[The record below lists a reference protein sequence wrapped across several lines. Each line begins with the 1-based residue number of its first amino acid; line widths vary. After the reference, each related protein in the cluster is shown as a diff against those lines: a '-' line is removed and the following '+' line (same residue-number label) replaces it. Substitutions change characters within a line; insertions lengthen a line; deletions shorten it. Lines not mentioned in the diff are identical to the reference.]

1 MSGTIGSM
9 RIDWKSR
16 RTQIVVGAALAALL
30 AWSIAQGAFR
40 DWGMWDYIGWWVLL
54 PVAVLLP
61 ISLALFVFRVLTK
74 RD

>member
-1 MSGTIGSM
+1 M

-16 RTQIVVGAALAALL
+16 RTQLVAAVMAGLL
-30 AWSIAQGAFR
+30 VWSIAQGAFR

-61 ISLALFVFRVLTK
+61 ISLALFVFRALTK

>member
-1 MSGTIGSM
+1 M
-9 RIDWKSR
+9 RIDWKTR
-16 RTQIVVGAALAALL
+16 RTQLVVGVVLAALL
-30 AWSIAQGAFR
+30 VWSIAQGAFR